1 MTASDPILQSVDA
14 TGGNL
19 TRVLAPVDV
28 SEARRELGIKTVA
41 VSAGY
46 ITLLAGS
53 ASTSPAPLPPRLGG
67 LFVRAEENVIC

>member
-1 MTASDPILQSVDA
+1 VTSSDPILQSVDA

-53 ASTSPAPLPPRLGG
+53 ASTCAI
-67 LFVRAEENVIC
+67 AA

>member
-1 MTASDPILQSVDA
+1 MYA
-14 TGGNL
+14 TVAFCHQRICKADIAL
-19 TRVLAPVDV
+19 VDV
-28 SEARRELGIKTVA
+28 SEACRERGIKTVA

-53 ASTSPAPLPPRLGG
+53 ASTSPAPSPPRLGG